1 MVFVTVCA
9 EKGRLLRQITEG
21 LVSHPTRLW
30 LHVTVRMSEFD
41 TWYMLDLNTQ
51 SLPGKIQ

>member
-1 MVFVTVCA
+1 MVFVTVCD

-51 SLPGKIQ
+51 SLPDKIQ